1 MNCLFEAVAGLWVA
15 SLHALRPHALEGD
28 FVAAAREQLQQALAR
43 VAEQQQLYTRQLAQ
57 TAGEVRARRAAL
69 SKGELRR
76 LLLRSRRLKLEQS
89 SLESKARVMEGQLT
103 ALENNEFN
111 KVVLSTLQTSSKAMQ
126 KMGLHKDLQH
136 TDQVIS
142 ELEEGLQVSG
152 ELADALSGGVGDGID
167 DAELEAELAALLA
180 DGEPPAAVPAQQP
193 AQQPA
198 HEQHSEP
205 PAHEQ
210 HSEPHDALGEAQP
223 A

>member
-28 FVAAAREQLQQALAR
+28 LVAAAREQLQQALAR
-43 VAEQQQLYTRQLAQ
+43 VAEQQELYARQLAQ
-57 TAGEVRARRAAL
+57 TAGEVRTRRAAL
-69 SKGELRR
+69 SKADLRR
-76 LLLRSRRLKLEQS
+76 LLLRSRRLRLEQR
-89 SLESKARVMEGQLT
+89 SLENKARVMDGQLT

-152 ELADALSGGVGDGID
+152 ELADALAGGGSDGVD
-167 DAELEAELAALLA
+167 DDELAAELDALLA
-180 DGEPPAAVPAQQP
+180 DGEPPTAAPAVGNPPAAASEPSAADVSANALCEPEHAEAVPA
-193 AQQPA
+193 
-198 HEQHSEP
+198 
-205 PAHEQ
+205 
-210 HSEPHDALGEAQP
+210 
-223 A
+223 